1 MRKIV
6 SLLIALSIICGY
18 AAAPL
23 MAEQSQPVTT
33 QELVVV
39 EVYSPQTEELLEEEV
54 IVEEVPIVVIEE
66 TIIEPIIIE
75 QYPEARQIWDTLT
88 SWGWSAETAAGIIG
102 NMMAEIGGGT
112 LDLSRWNSDKGCGY
126 GLCQWTAGRASGIKN
141 RYGTYPNIDQ
151 QLQYMRDELLG
162 ENGVRSQVSEYERAQ
177 ILQGQ
182 SPEQVAYAFA
192 SYFERCGVN
201 YRARRQGYA
210 RIAYDYFMAN
220 S

>member
-18 AAAPL
+18 VAVPL
-23 MAEQSQPVTT
+23 MAAQSQPVAT

-39 EVYSPQTEELLEEEV
+39 EVYSPQTEELPEEEVIIEEVLVVEEV
-54 IVEEVPIVVIEE
+54 IVEETP
-66 TIIEPIIIE
+66 IIE
-75 QYPEARQIWDTLT
+75 QYPEARQIWDTLI
-88 SWGWSAETAAGIIG
+88 SWGWSAETTAGIIG

-112 LDLSRWNSDKGCGY
+112 LDLSRWDSDKGCGY
-126 GLCQWTAGRASGIKN
+126 GLCQWTAGRASGIKY
-141 RYGTYPNIDQ
+141 RYGTYPNIEQ

-162 ENGVRSQVSEYERAQ
+162 ENGVRAQVSEYECVQ

-192 SYFERCGVN
+192 SYFERCGVR